1 MQLHTVL
8 LISGGWVQAL
18 QLLAALSLL
27 ILLHEFGHFFFAR
40 LFKTRVE
47 KFYLFFDFLFPFP
60 GILNFS
66 LFKKKKGDTEYGL
79 GWFPLGGY
87 VKISGMVDESMD
99 KDQMAQPPQPW
110 EYRSKPAWQ
119 RLFIMLGGIIMNI
132 LVAILI
138 YIAIFGIFGE
148 NYLPA
153 QNVKYGI
160 AADSL
165 AESIGFRDGDKIV
178 SVGGV
183 KAERFETI
191 MKNFILNQANSF
203 VVEREGAPVTITVP
217 EGTIRQ
223 IIKQRGRKSSFI
235 EIRTPFLVGPVTAGS
250 AAEKIGLKEGDS
262 ILALNGQPATYFDQF
277 ETIKKTAKGQMVT
290 LEVQRGAEVKTLQG
304 QLPTDGVFGFK
315 PNVNAERYFE
325 LETIKYG
332 VGGAIAKGFSHT
344 WTTFVFYWDQFRFL
358 FTSKEVKASESLGG
372 IVSFGQMFPPVFSW
386 ETFLNLTAFVS
397 IILAFMNLLPIPGLD
412 GGYVIFLLFELVSG
426 RKVSDKVMEK
436 ATTVGLVLL
445 LALMLY
451 ANGLDIFR
459 LFKN

>member
-1 MQLHTVL
+1 MQLHSVL

-60 GILNFS
+60 GLLNFA

-99 KDQMAQPPQPW
+99 KDQMNQPPQPW
-110 EYRSKPAWQ
+110 EYRSKKAWQ
-119 RLFIMLGGIIMNI
+119 RLFIMLGGILMNV

-138 YIAIFGIFGE
+138 YIAIFGIWGE
-148 NYLPA
+148 QYLPLERA
-153 QNVKYGI
+153 RYGI
-160 AADSL
+160 ASDSL
-165 AESIGFRDGDKIV
+165 AEKVGFRDGDKII
-178 SVGGV
+178 SVGGNKV
-183 KAERFETI
+183 DRFNDVMKEFIFQQATSFEVDRNGER
-191 MKNFILNQANSF
+191 
-203 VVEREGAPVTITVP
+203 VVINIP

-223 IIKQRGRKSSFI
+223 IIQARKKGTFI
-235 EIRTPFLVGPVTAGS
+235 GVRSPFLVGDVTNGS
-250 AAEKIGLKEGDS
+250 AADKIGLKKGDS
-262 ILALNGQPATYFDQF
+262 VMAFNGAPVAFFDQF
-277 ETIKKTAKGQMVT
+277 EDAKQTAKGQSVT
-290 LEVQRGAEVKTLQG
+290 LLVARDGQPVTLQG
-304 QLPTDGVFGFK
+304 QLPENAVFGFK
-315 PNVNAERYFE
+315 PVVDPERYFE

-332 VGGAIAKGFSHT
+332 FFASIGKGFS
-344 WTTFVFYWDQFRFL
+344 TTFETFGAYWDQFRFL

-386 ETFLNLTAFVS
+386 ETFLHLTAFVS

-412 GGYVIFLLFELVSG
+412 GGYVLFLIFELISG

-436 ATTVGLVLL
+436 ATTVGLILL
-445 LALMLY
+445 LGLMLY

-459 LFKN
+459 LFQ

>member
-1 MQLHTVL
+1 MQLNSVL
-8 LISGGWVQAL
+8 LLSGGWVQAL

-99 KDQMAQPPQPW
+99 KDQMNQPPQPW

-119 RLFIMLGGIIMNI
+119 RLFIMLGGILMNVI
-132 LVAILI
+132 VAILI
-138 YIAIFGIFGE
+138 YIAIFGIWGE

-165 AESIGFRDGDKIV
+165 AESVGFKDGDKIV
-178 SVGGV
+178 SVGGQPV
-183 KAERFETI
+183 DRFQDV
-191 MKNFILNQANSF
+191 MKTFILEEASTFEVIRDGQ
-203 VVEREGAPVTITVP
+203 PVTITIP

-223 IIKQRGRKSSFI
+223 IVQHRKKRSPFI
-235 EIRTPFLVGPVTAGS
+235 DIRTPFLVGKVENGS
-250 AAEKIGLKEGDS
+250 AADKIGLKEGDS
-262 ILALNGQPATYFDQF
+262 ILSLNGQEAIYFDQF
-277 ETIKKTAKGQMVT
+277 ETIKKGFKGKEIT
-290 LEVQRGAEVKTLQG
+290 LLVHRDQQPVELKG
-304 QLPTDGVFGFK
+304 QLPETGILGFR
-315 PNVNAERYFE
+315 PNVEAERYFQ
-325 LETIKYG
+325 LETVKYG
-332 VGGAIAKGFSHT
+332 LGGAIAKGFTHT
-344 WTTFVFYWDQFRFL
+344 WETFVFYWDQFRFL

-372 IVSFGQMFPPVFSW
+372 IVSFGQMFPEVFSW
-386 ETFLNLTAFVS
+386 ETFLALTAFVS

-412 GGYVIFLLFELVSG
+412 GGYVIFLLYELVSG

-459 LFKN
+459 LFRN

>member
-1 MQLHTVL
+1 MQLHSVL

-60 GILNFS
+60 GLLNFA

-99 KDQMAQPPQPW
+99 KDQMNQPPQPW
-110 EYRSKPAWQ
+110 EYRSKKAWQ
-119 RLFIMLGGIIMNI
+119 RLFIMLGGILMNV

-138 YIAIFGIFGE
+138 YIAIFGIWGE
-148 NYLPA
+148 QYLPLERA
-153 QNVKYGI
+153 RYGI

-165 AESIGFRDGDKIV
+165 AEKVGFRDGDKII
-178 SVGGV
+178 SVGGNKV
-183 KAERFETI
+183 DRFNDVMKEFIFQQATSFEVDRNGER
-191 MKNFILNQANSF
+191 
-203 VVEREGAPVTITVP
+203 VVINIP

-223 IIKQRGRKSSFI
+223 IIQARKKGTFI
-235 EIRTPFLVGPVTAGS
+235 GVRSPFLVGDVTNGS
-250 AAEKIGLKEGDS
+250 AADKIGLKKGDS
-262 ILALNGQPATYFDQF
+262 VMAFNGAPVAFFDQF
-277 ETIKKTAKGQMVT
+277 EDAKQTAKGQSVT
-290 LEVQRGAEVKTLQG
+290 LLVARDGQPVTLQG
-304 QLPTDGVFGFK
+304 QLPENAVFGFK
-315 PNVNAERYFE
+315 PVVDPERYFE

-332 VGGAIAKGFSHT
+332 FFASIGKGFS
-344 WTTFVFYWDQFRFL
+344 TTFETFGAYWDQFRFL

-386 ETFLNLTAFVS
+386 ETFLHLTAFVS

-412 GGYVIFLLFELVSG
+412 GGYVLFLIFELISG

-436 ATTVGLVLL
+436 ATTVGLILL
-445 LALMLY
+445 LGLMLY

-459 LFKN
+459 LFQ

>member
-1 MQLHTVL
+1 MQLHSVL

-60 GILNFS
+60 GLLNFA

-99 KDQMAQPPQPW
+99 KDQMNQPPQPW
-110 EYRSKPAWQ
+110 EYRSKKAWQ
-119 RLFIMLGGIIMNI
+119 RLFIMLGGILMNV

-138 YIAIFGIFGE
+138 YIAIFGIWGE
-148 NYLPA
+148 QYLPLERA
-153 QNVKYGI
+153 RYGI

-165 AESIGFRDGDKIV
+165 AEKVGFRDGDKII
-178 SVGGV
+178 SVGGNKV
-183 KAERFETI
+183 DRFNDVMKEFIFQQATSFEVDRNGER
-191 MKNFILNQANSF
+191 
-203 VVEREGAPVTITVP
+203 VVINIPG
-217 EGTIRQ
+217 GTIRQ
-223 IIKQRGRKSSFI
+223 IIQARKKGTFI
-235 EIRTPFLVGPVTAGS
+235 GVRSPFLVGDVTNGS
-250 AAEKIGLKEGDS
+250 AADKIGLKKGDS
-262 ILALNGQPATYFDQF
+262 VMAFNGAPVAFFDQF
-277 ETIKKTAKGQMVT
+277 EDAKQTAKGQSVT
-290 LEVQRGAEVKTLQG
+290 LLVARDGQPVTLQG
-304 QLPTDGVFGFK
+304 QLPENAVFGFK
-315 PNVNAERYFE
+315 PVVDPERYFE

-332 VGGAIAKGFSHT
+332 FFASIGKGFS
-344 WTTFVFYWDQFRFL
+344 TTFETFGAYWDQFRFL

-386 ETFLNLTAFVS
+386 ETFLHLTAFVS

-412 GGYVIFLLFELVSG
+412 GGYVLFLIFELISG

-436 ATTVGLVLL
+436 ATTVGLILL
-445 LALMLY
+445 LGLMLY

-459 LFKN
+459 LFQ